1 MSDPTSRA
9 PSGRTPA
16 GSAVNAARHLT
27 SPLQISDVGISDPS
41 ASPVARRGDP
51 ISLQPQPAMPPQ
63 RPAGPAGPAAPI
75 RAFGTGAF
83 KPKPPPVPKGGRRL
97 SQSRRFCKCIKDV
110 RKTVKARRGSSKEKG
125 AIAICVKS
133 VLQKKGRTLKKFKCG
148 RRPRVLTRRRLH

>member
-1 MSDPTSRA
+1 MASDPTSRA

-16 GSAVNAARHLT
+16 GSAVNAARSLR
-27 SPLQISDVGISDPS
+27 SPPTIGVLGNPNPS
-41 ASPVARRGDP
+41 ATPEARHSEPGP
-51 ISLQPQPAMPPQ
+51 PEPQPVSPP
-63 RPAGPAGPAAPI
+63 RGPVGPI

-83 KPKPPPVPKGGRRL
+83 KAKPPPVPKGGRRL
-97 SQSRRFCKCIKDV
+97 SQSRKFCKCIKDV

-148 RRPRVLTRRRLH
+148 RKARVLTQRRLR

>member
-1 MSDPTSRA
+1 MSTDPQSRKATPAGPGFQAARSLKSPPELSGAADPVPSPIAVSPPRPPPSA
-9 PSGRTPA
+9 PSG
-16 GSAVNAARHLT
+16 
-27 SPLQISDVGISDPS
+27 PS
-41 ASPVARRGDP
+41 
-51 ISLQPQPAMPPQ
+51 
-63 RPAGPAGPAAPI
+63 GPSGPI

-97 SQSRRFCKCIKDV
+97 SQSRKFCKCIKDV

-148 RRPRVLTRRRLH
+148 RRPRVLTQRRLH